1 MGDILHDKGF
11 AKEAYA
17 AYDSCL
23 QWKDDNLPCLNNYA
37 YYLSEENKRLDD
49 AAQMSYRTVQA
60 EPDNTTYLDTYAW
73 ILFRQ
78 KKYSEAMQY
87 IDMAIENDKD
97 KSAVIIEHAG
107 DIHAV
112 NGDIE
117 GALKYWREALEI
129 GTDHDTVLKRKIK
142 LKKYVE
148 E

>member
-1 MGDILHDKGF
+1 
-11 AKEAYA
+11 
-17 AYDSCL
+17 
-23 QWKDDNLPCLNNYA
+23 
-37 YYLSEENKRLDD
+37 
-49 AAQMSYRTVQA
+49 
-60 EPDNTTYLDTYAW
+60 
-73 ILFRQ
+73 
-78 KKYSEAMQY
+78 MQY

-129 GTDHDTVLKRKIK
+129 GTDHDTILKRKIK